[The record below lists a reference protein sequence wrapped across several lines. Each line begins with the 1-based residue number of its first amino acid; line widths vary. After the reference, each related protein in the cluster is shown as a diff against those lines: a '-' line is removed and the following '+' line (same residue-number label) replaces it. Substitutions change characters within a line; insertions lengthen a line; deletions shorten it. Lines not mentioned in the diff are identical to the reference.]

1 MTGLGTVIDSHT
13 IRFERLLPGPVERV
27 WDYLTKSECLVT
39 WLAEGEIDPRA
50 GGQVELRFD
59 VHEVPER
66 AKAGAIIRGVVAR
79 FEPPRVLAY
88 SWVDACADRPPAE
101 SPAPDPVVTFELEGR
116 GGDALLVLT
125 HRQLPAALMPGFGA
139 GWHTHLGILLARLR
153 GEQPEP
159 FLAVFRRLLPIYAR
173 QAAAPR
179 RSNP

>member
-1 MTGLGTVIDSHT
+1 MTGLGSVIDSHT

-27 WDYLTKSECLVT
+27 WDYLTRPESLAT
-39 WLAEGEIDPRA
+39 WLAEGEIDPRV

-59 VHEVPER
+59 VQEVPER

-79 FEPPRVLAY
+79 WEPPRVLAY
-88 SWVDACADRPPAE
+88 SWVDASADPPPGG

-116 GGDALLVLT
+116 GGDALLALT
-125 HRQLPAALMPGFGA
+125 HRQLPTALVPGFGA

-159 FLAVFRRLLPIYAR
+159 FLAVFRRLLPIYAQR
-173 QAAAPR
+173 AAAPR
-179 RSNP
+179 RSNS

>member
-13 IRFERLLPGPVERV
+13 IRFERMLPGPVERV
-27 WDYLTKSECLVT
+27 WDYLTKSECLAA
-39 WLAEGEIDPRA
+39 WLAEGEISPRA

-79 FEPPRVLAY
+79 FEPPRVPAY
-88 SWVDACADRPPAE
+88 SWVDASVDRPPAE
-101 SPAPDPVVTFELEGR
+101 SPAPDPLVTFELGGR
-116 GGDALLVLT
+116 GGDALLMLT
-125 HRQLPAALMPGFGA
+125 HRDLSAALMPGFGA
-139 GWHTHLGILLARLR
+139 GWHTHLGILFARLR

-159 FLAVFRRLLPIYAR
+159 FPAVFRRLLPIYAQ

>member
-13 IRFERLLPGPVERV
+13 IRFERLLPGPVERG
-27 WDYLTKSECLVT
+27 WDYLTRSECLAT
-39 WLAEGEIDPRA
+39 RLAEGEMDPRA
-50 GGQVELRFD
+50 EGQVELRFD
-59 VHEVPER
+59 MHEVPER

-79 FEPPRVLAY
+79 CEPPRVLAY
-88 SWVDACADRPPAE
+88 SWVDASADRPPGE

-125 HRQLPAALMPGFGA
+125 HRHLPTALMPGFGA

-159 FLAVFRRLLPIYAR
+159 FLDVFRGLLPIYER

-179 RSNP
+179 PSNP

>member
-1 MTGLGTVIDSHT
+1 MTGLGSVIDSHT

-27 WDYLTKSECLVT
+27 WDYLTRPECLAT
-39 WLAEGEIDPRA
+39 WLAEGEMDPQA
-50 GGQVELRFD
+50 GGQVGLRFD

-88 SWVDACADRPPAE
+88 SWVDASADRQPAE
-101 SPAPDPVVTFELEGR
+101 SPDPVVTFELEER

-125 HRQLPAALMPGFGA
+125 HRHLPAALMPGFGA

>member
-1 MTGLGTVIDSHT
+1 MTGLGTVIDSHA

-88 SWVDACADRPPAE
+88 SWVDASADRPPAE
-101 SPAPDPVVTFELEGR
+101 SPDPVVTFELEGR
-116 GGDALLVLT
+116 GSDALLVLT
-125 HRQLPAALMPGFGA
+125 HRQLPTALMPGFGA
-139 GWHTHLGILLARLR
+139 GLHTHLGILHARLR

-159 FLAVFRRLLPIYAR
+159 FLAVFRRLLPIYA
-173 QAAAPR
+173 QQVAAPR